1 MTDPIRPELTAMNRR
16 PQRSQPMHGDDHWL
30 DTAWYDAPR
39 EDPAWPEIFVYTD
52 AISYRPGEEVRF
64 HASAT
69 AKSWSLR
76 IDRDGLEPALVHD
89 VNDLPGRFTPAPK
102 DAYKNGCGWPVL
114 YSWRLPDDLRSG
126 FYRVAASCARADG
139 SRFVQHHFFVVRPT
153 AATRSG
159 RILLLLSTATWTAY
173 NDWAGANHYRG
184 VDGPKQ
190 DQAAPIVSLDRPWTR
205 GIVWL
210 PDGAPRICAD
220 PPPELGAAPR
230 YPNKEWAHANGFG
243 YYYAAA
249 GWAQFDRHFVQ
260 WAEREG
266 YALDFIT
273 QTDLHFRPEILAD
286 YACVVITGHDEYW
299 SHEMRANLEAWI
311 DGGGKVARLG
321 ANFCWQV
328 RLENEGRRQVC
339 YKFRAATEDPV
350 RGTKDDHRLTSGW
363 EDPAVDWPGASTF
376 GVNGFRGLYASWGG
390 FTPRGQRGFTVY
402 RPEHWVFDKTD
413 LYYGDIFGAE
423 ARIYAYE
430 VDGLHYTFRDGL
442 PYPTGEDGA
451 STAIEILAMAPAV
464 LAEGHHAGEG
474 FRYYIEDSDLKG
486 IVKIMTGNTDPASI
500 AKFRYGSGMLV
511 HMSRGKGEVVT
522 AATCEW
528 VMGLKRSCPFT
539 TQITRNILDRFAGV

>member
-1 MTDPIRPELTAMNRR
+1 
-16 PQRSQPMHGDDHWL
+16 
-30 DTAWYDAPR
+30 
-39 EDPAWPEIFVYTD
+39 
-52 AISYRPGEEVRF
+52 
-64 HASAT
+64 
-69 AKSWSLR
+69 
-76 IDRDGLEPALVHD
+76 
-89 VNDLPGRFTPAPK
+89 
-102 DAYKNGCGWPVL
+102 
-114 YSWRLPDDLRSG
+114 
-126 FYRVAASCARADG
+126 
-139 SRFVQHHFFVVRPT
+139 
-153 AATRSG
+153 
-159 RILLLLSTATWTAY
+159 
-173 NDWAGANHYRG
+173 
-184 VDGPKQ
+184 
-190 DQAAPIVSLDRPWTR
+190 
-205 GIVWL
+205 
-210 PDGAPRICAD
+210 
-220 PPPELGAAPR
+220 
-230 YPNKEWAHANGFG
+230 
-243 YYYAAA
+243 
-249 GWAQFDRHFVQ
+249 VQ

-299 SHEMRANLEAWI
+299 SHEMRANLESWI

-350 RGTKDDHRLTSGW
+350 RGTKDSDRLTSGW
-363 EDPAVDWPGASTF
+363 EDPTVDWPGASTF

-464 LAEGHHAGEG
+464 LAEGRHPGEG
-474 FRYYIEDSDLKG
+474 FRYYIEDSDLNG

-511 HMSRGKGEVVT
+511 HMKRGKGEVVT

-528 VMGLKRSCPFT
+528 VMGLKRNCPFT
-539 TQITRNILDRFAGV
+539 TQITRNILDRFAGG